1 MIKSEEQLKKS
12 SIKTG
17 LVGLVLVG
25 VLSLVFKNIS
35 LSLGYL
41 VGFIISYAILEMD
54 CWLAASL
61 LKFQMAKTSVIQA
74 CCLFLKMGV
83 YALGFLA
90 AVKIPGL
97 INIYCVAIGYLTVK
111 LTIFRL
117 AMTRR

>member
-1 MIKSEEQLKKS
+1 MIKSEEQLKKD

-17 LVGLVLVG
+17 LIGLLLFCLLSIFMKNVSLVG
-25 VLSLVFKNIS
+25 
-35 LSLGYL
+35 GYL
-41 VGFIISYAILEMD
+41 VGAVISYAILEMD
-54 CWLAASL
+54 CRLTTSL
-61 LKFQMAKTSVIQA
+61 LKYQMTKSSIIQA
-74 CCLFLKMGV
+74 SSLFLKMGV

-111 LTIFRL
+111 LTIYRL